1 VSGIRQRSAAAELRA
16 AGALAVLRLV
26 HEHPGVSRAEVARA
40 LTLRTG
46 SASEIVGRL
55 RDRRLLAE
63 VAPGDTGRRGRPS
76 GLLVP
81 HPDGPVVL
89 AAEIAHAGWRA
100 TAVELGGHPIAER
113 RGRRARDPMQALREI
128 RRALGDLHGLVGNRC
143 AAVAVS
149 VAGTVVGERLVEAAT
164 LRWRDLDLARVIPG
178 SLGDVPFVAGNDAT
192 LAGLAEA
199 RRGVA
204 AGVPVVVYLSV
215 EVGIGGVLLVGGRPL
230 LGALG
235 EAGEF
240 GHMPFGDPALR
251 CPCGARGCWDLE
263 VDGRAL
269 ARALGRRTPADPR
282 RFAERTLA
290 AARSG
295 ATLEQSAVDGVA
307 YALGRGT
314 GAVVNA
320 LDPSLVVV
328 GALAADML
336 ALAPAK
342 LRAGYEAALM
352 RHRRADPPAVVPGAV
367 AGASLVGAA
376 EAAFDAILTPELLL
390 DA

>member
-1 VSGIRQRSAAAELRA
+1 MSGISQRSAAGELRA

-26 HEHPGVSRAEVARA
+26 HERPGVSRAEIARA

-55 RDRRLLAE
+55 RERRLLAE

-76 GLLVP
+76 GLLVA

-100 TAVELGGHPIAER
+100 AAVELGGRPIAER
-113 RGRRARDPMQALREI
+113 HGPRARDPVPALREI
-128 RRALGDLHGLVGNRC
+128 RRALAVLHGLVGNRC

-164 LRWRDLDLARVIPG
+164 LRWRDLDLARVLPG
-178 SLGDVPFVAGNDAT
+178 SLQGVPFVAGNDAT

-269 ARALGRRTPADPR
+269 ARALGRRAPADPR

-290 AARSG
+290 AARAG
-295 ATLEQSAVDGVA
+295 ASREQSAVDGVA

-328 GALAADML
+328 GALAAEVL
-336 ALAPAK
+336 ALAPTK
-342 LRAGYEAALM
+342 VRAGYEAALM

-367 AGASLVGAA
+367 ADASLVGAA